1 MSLAESKNGNP
12 NGEQAILGGMGIHH
26 RQILTSQSTQ
36 DQLGQKCERNRV
48 TSHSSV
54 STCIV
59 WIKSCLVRAL
69 INWNELFW
77 KSQAYLCPKTWIAFA
92 WIIKLAFW
100 AVLEL
105 EFPSLSLDH
114 CFLIIRKHLERQC
127 FHSPFFFFSLSSKF
141 TFMCQAQQGIPRWF
155 PRRVHC

>member
-1 MSLAESKNGNP
+1 MEIQMESRPFWEGWEYTIDKYWLP
-12 NGEQAILGGMGIHH
+12 NLLRISWA
-26 RQILTSQSTQ
+26 
-36 DQLGQKCERNRV
+36 RNV
-48 TSHSSV
+48 KETESSHSSV

-77 KSQAYLCPKTWIAFA
+77 KSQTYLCPKTWIAFA

-100 AVLEL
+100 TVLEL
-105 EFPSLSLDH
+105 EFPSLSLGH
-114 CFLIIRKHLERQC
+114 CFLIIRKHLERHC
-127 FHSPFFFFSLSSKF
+127 FHSPIFFSLSSKF

-155 PRRVHC
+155 PRRVHR